1 MPIQNPD
8 AAPAASETNAQPTA
22 ASEPSASSVETSAP
36 ADSQQ
41 GETAAAQSD
50 PAEAAPAAVTVSP
63 AAEPTIDEGQGQSQG
78 NNPVSPD
85 ETPADDADL
94 PPDAGD
100 GPDPSEQYPM
110 LRPLDAYPM
119 DVRDGNGAV
128 SKVLVL
134 SDPSGLAPSTVK
146 LPPLGAAVIELC
158 DGTRTREQICADFS
172 KQYRTPLS
180 LDALNGLLQKLD
192 DALLLDSTRF
202 RLHCARLFA
211 EFAGLPSR
219 PALFAG
225 RHYPATSAE
234 IVAALAGCFGPPHGP
249 PLPSLSA
256 TGQAQPSAA
265 PMPRAI
271 VAPTVDLSRAGP
283 AYGWSYRPLLDA
295 PRLPSLI
302 VILGC
307 DHAAHDAIVTLTRK
321 DFDTPLG
328 ALKTD
333 AALVDLLVKDLSDRA
348 PELGELAT
356 RDESHHRGEHS
367 LEMQVLLLRYIL
379 DWRRA
384 HGLPTGLPNDA
395 EPRILPILCG
405 SLHDLAANPPSRD
418 GKLQP
423 HQTTQI
429 LDEFVIALQRRIGER
444 QAEGETILWLA
455 GTDLAHV
462 GPRFGDAEV
471 VSEGDRD
478 SLERR
483 DQETLKPVL
492 HGDAIGFLSEIR
504 RERDRRHLY
513 GLGTIYL
520 FLSAARPSA
529 GKLRCYAQCDAE
541 SGSFVSLASL
551 WFA

>member
-8 AAPAASETNAQPTA
+8 AE
-22 ASEPSASSVETSAP
+22 
-36 ADSQQ
+36 
-41 GETAAAQSD
+41 AAAQEATTGATADADRESAAPD
-50 PAEAAPAAVTVSP
+50 PASATEAKPAQDPGGQAEAEPAAVTVTPPVDAASAGEISTGGNEGKNGVHATDAPDP
-63 AAEPTIDEGQGQSQG
+63 AGEDEG
-78 NNPVSPD
+78 
-85 ETPADDADL
+85 
-94 PPDAGD
+94 GD

-119 DVRDGNGAV
+119 DVRDASGGVA
-128 SKVLVL
+128 KVLVL
-134 SDPSGLAPSTVK
+134 ADPSGIAPSTVK

-211 EFAGLPSR
+211 EFAGLPTR
-219 PALFAG
+219 PAQFAG
-225 RHYPATSAE
+225 RHYPADLAE
-234 IVAALAGCFGPPHGP
+234 LKQALSQCFGPPHGP
-249 PLPSLSA
+249 PLPTLPA
-256 TGQAQPSAA
+256 EGQAQVSSQ

-271 VAPTVDLSRAGP
+271 LAPTVDLSRAGP
-283 AYGWSYRPLLDA
+283 AYGWSYRALLDT

-302 VILGC
+302 VLLGC

-321 DFDTPLG
+321 DFETPLG
-328 ALKTD
+328 LLKTD
-333 AALVDLLVKDLSDRA
+333 VALVDALVQDLSARA
-348 PELGELAT
+348 PELGELLT

-379 DWRRA
+379 DWRAA
-384 HGLPTGLPNDA
+384 HGLPTGLPDNA

-429 LDEFVIALQRRIGER
+429 LDEFVIALQRRVGER
-444 QAEGETILWLA
+444 QGSGETILWLA
-455 GTDLAHV
+455 GSDLAHV

-471 VSEGDRD
+471 VSESDRD

-492 HGDAIGFLSEIR
+492 HGDAVGFLGEIR
-504 RERDRRHLY
+504 RERDRRHIY

-551 WFA
+551 WFS

>member
-1 MPIQNPD
+1 MPIQNPEAEPIAKAAVEPVAESAAEPAAAAEADPSSD
-8 AAPAASETNAQPTA
+8 AAPQAITLAPIDPAATGQVGATAGDSTA
-22 ASEPSASSVETSAP
+22 ASAP
-36 ADSQQ
+36 P
-41 GETAAAQSD
+41 SD
-50 PAEAAPAAVTVSP
+50 PAL
-63 AAEPTIDEGQGQSQG
+63 DR
-78 NNPVSPD
+78 
-85 ETPADDADL
+85 PADDSDG
-94 PPDAGD
+94 GD

-119 DVRDGNGAV
+119 DLRDGSGRLT
-128 SKVLVL
+128 KVLVL
-134 SDPSGLAPSTVK
+134 SDPSGIAPSTVK

-172 KQYRTPLS
+172 KQYRSQLS
-180 LDALNGLLQKLD
+180 LEALNGVLQKLD

-211 EFAGLPSR
+211 EFASQPSR
-219 PALFAG
+219 SPQFVG
-225 RHYPATSAE
+225 RHYPALPE
-234 IVAALAGCFGPPHGP
+234 LQAAIAQCFGPPHGP
-249 PLPSLSA
+249 ALPALSVD
-256 TGQAQPSAA
+256 GKAQPSSQ

-271 VAPTVDLSRAGP
+271 LAPTVDLSRAGP
-283 AYGWSYRPLLDA
+283 AYAWSYRPLLDM

-302 VILGC
+302 VLLGC
-307 DHAAHDAIVTLTRK
+307 DHAAHDALITLTRK
-321 DFDTPLG
+321 DFETPLG
-328 ALKTD
+328 SLKTD
-333 AALVDLLVKDLSDRA
+333 AALVDQLVSELAQRA
-348 PELGELAT
+348 PELGELAM

-367 LEMQVLLLRYIL
+367 LEMQVLFLRYIL

-384 HGLPTGLPNDA
+384 HGLPTGLPDEA

-405 SLHDLAANPPSRD
+405 SLHDLAQNPPSRD

-423 HQTTQI
+423 QQTTQI
-429 LDEFVIALQRRIGER
+429 LDEFVIALQRCIGER
-444 QAEGETILWLA
+444 QAQGETVLWIA
-455 GTDLAHV
+455 GSDLAHV
-462 GPRFGDAEV
+462 GPRFGDAEE
-471 VSEGDRD
+471 VSESDRD

-492 HGDAIGFLSEIR
+492 HGDAMGFLNEIR
-504 RERDRRHLY
+504 RERDQRHIY

>member
-8 AAPAASETNAQPTA
+8 AEAAPPGADPHVPPAPEPAIAPPANAEPIAESAAEPIAEPSAQAVTLSPPDEPGTSAAEPGPASATPAAPPTSLASESDAASDAASE
-22 ASEPSASSVETSAP
+22 
-36 ADSQQ
+36 
-41 GETAAAQSD
+41 GE
-50 PAEAAPAAVTVSP
+50 
-63 AAEPTIDEGQGQSQG
+63 
-78 NNPVSPD
+78 
-85 ETPADDADL
+85 
-94 PPDAGD
+94 GD

-119 DVRDGNGAV
+119 DLRDGNGAL

-134 SDPSGLAPSTVK
+134 SDPSGIAPSTVK

-172 KQYRTPLS
+172 KQYRSPLS
-180 LDALNGLLQKLD
+180 LDALNGLLQRLD

-211 EFAGLPSR
+211 EFAGLPTR
-219 PALFAG
+219 PPLFAG
-225 RHYPATSAE
+225 RHYPAPPDLE
-234 IVAALAGCFGPPHGP
+234 AALAQCFGPPHGP
-249 PLPSLSA
+249 PLPTLSA
-256 TGQAQPSAA
+256 EGQAQVSSQPL
-265 PMPRAI
+265 PRAI

-283 AYGWSYRPLLDA
+283 AYAWSYRALLDT
-295 PRLPSLI
+295 PRLPTLI
-302 VILGC
+302 VLLGC
-307 DHAAHDAIVTLTRK
+307 DHAAHDALITLTRK

-328 ALKTD
+328 KLKTD
-333 AALVDLLVKDLSDRA
+333 VALVDSLVSDLAERA
-348 PELGELAT
+348 PELGELLT
-356 RDESHHRGEHS
+356 RDEAHHRGEHS

-379 DWRRA
+379 NWRAA
-384 HGLPTGLPNDA
+384 HGLPTGLSDNA
-395 EPRILPILCG
+395 EPVILPILCG

-418 GKLQP
+418 GKLQAQ
-423 HQTTQI
+423 QTTAI
-429 LDEFVIALQRRIGER
+429 FDEFVVALQRRVGER
-444 QAEGETILWLA
+444 QAGGATVLWVA
-455 GTDLAHV
+455 GSDLAHV
-462 GPRFGDAEV
+462 GPRFGDAEPV
-471 VSEGDRD
+471 TESDRD

-492 HGDAIGFLSEIR
+492 HGDAIGFLNEIR
-504 RERDRRHLY
+504 RERDRRHIY

-551 WFA
+551 WFS